1 MENKSHALAAGTFVL
16 AVAALLVALAAWLT
30 RDTGLHRV
38 YEIASREGVTGLQEQ
53 APVRYKGVAVG
64 RVQSIRL
71 DSQDRGQVLVR
82 LSLDGNAPISTNTYA
97 TLGFQGVTGL
107 AFVHLDDDG
116 RAAGELAT
124 NDDQPSRIPLRANL
138 LSRLSD
144 QGAGLLGQVA
154 ESAEKA
160 NQLLDT
166 RNQKTL
172 MDAVQHIGQ
181 AARSIDALAR
191 QWQGARLD
199 TLGQQA
205 STTLAALQATLDKV
219 NHNADAVGAS
229 ADAFALA
236 TNRMTA
242 PGGTLDQLG
251 GATDALGASTQA
263 LQTGLLPRLNRTAD
277 ATARTLRG
285 TARVAEQLQE
295 HPQSLILGKGA
306 TPPGPGEAGFAVPA
320 TTRAP

>member
-38 YEIASREGVTGLQEQ
+38 YEIASHEGVTGLQEQ
-53 APVRYKGVAVG
+53 APVRYKGVTVG

-71 DSQDRGQVLVR
+71 DSQVRGQVLVR

-116 RAAGELAT
+116 HPAAELAT
-124 NDDQPSRIPLRANL
+124 RDDPPSRIPLRANL

-160 NQLLDT
+160 NQLLDA

-172 MDAVQHIGQ
+172 MDAVQHLGQ
-181 AARSIDALAR
+181 AARSIDTLAR
-191 QWQGARLD
+191 QWQDARVD
-199 TLGQQA
+199 ALGRQA
-205 STTLAALQATLDKV
+205 STTLVALQHTLDKV
-219 NHNADAVGAS
+219 DRS
-229 ADAFALA
+229 ADAFARA

-242 PGGTLDQLG
+242 PGGTLDQM
-251 GATDALGASTQA
+251 DAAAQGLDASTQA
-263 LQTGLLPRLNRTAD
+263 LQASLLPRLNRTAD
-277 ATARTLRG
+277 ATGRTLRG
-285 TARVAEQLQE
+285 TARLAEQLQE
-295 HPQSLILGKGA
+295 QPQSLILGKGA
-306 TPPGPGEAGFAVPA
+306 TAPGPGEAGFAPPLA
-320 TTRAP
+320 ARAP